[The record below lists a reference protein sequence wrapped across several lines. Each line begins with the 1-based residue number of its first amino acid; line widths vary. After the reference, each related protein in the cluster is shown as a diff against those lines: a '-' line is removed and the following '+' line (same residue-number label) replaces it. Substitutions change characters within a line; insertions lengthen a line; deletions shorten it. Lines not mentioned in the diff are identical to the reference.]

1 MTLQDRLRR
10 IARRRAQ
17 RSVGRRRGGSAAR
30 GSSSPSEASRWRG
43 EAARHL
49 LYERAM
55 DDDGAEMELFAGF
68 YRALRAGRDARRVRE
83 DFCGSCFHC
92 CHWVARDARN
102 SAVGVDNDPKV
113 LAFARDAFGGSRFA
127 LLTDAE
133 QARVRLVAA
142 DVARAAL
149 SLIHI
154 SEPTRP
160 Y

>member
-55 DDDGAEMELFAGF
+55 DGFAYLYYTEATLKILGLGPF
-68 YRALRAGRDARRVRE
+68 GYFGESWCRF
-83 DFCGSCFHC
+83 DF
-92 CHWVARDARN
+92 
-102 SAVGVDNDPKV
+102 V
-113 LAFARDAFGGSRFA
+113 LVC
-127 LLTDAE
+127 T
-133 QARVRLVAA
+133 
-142 DVARAAL
+142 
-149 SLIHI
+149 
-154 SEPTRP
+154 
-160 Y
+160 